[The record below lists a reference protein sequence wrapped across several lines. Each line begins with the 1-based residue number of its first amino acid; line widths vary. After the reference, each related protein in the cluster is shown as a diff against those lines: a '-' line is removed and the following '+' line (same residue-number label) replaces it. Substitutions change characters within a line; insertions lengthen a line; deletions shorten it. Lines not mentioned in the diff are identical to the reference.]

1 MNTNISEEIVSAG
14 GEERVILTCAVVVLC
29 CSGSSLILGHSFAYY
44 FNTTFRTIIS
54 GFCAGESVVL
64 QALQGPLDVCA
75 GLTAGALFGLL
86 AALTPHLEDV
96 SILLFTEQK
105 FQSTRI
111 LSRLLCLRK
120 RSSLEFT
127 LPYLLTWHFVGRPVG
142 QS

>member
-14 GEERVILTCAVVVLC
+14 GEERVILTCAVVLS

-44 FNTTFRTIIS
+44 FTTTVRTIIS

-96 SILLFTEQK
+96 RILLFTEQK
-105 FQSTRI
+105 FQSIRI
-111 LSRLLCLRK
+111 LSRLLCLRE

-127 LPYLLTWHFVGRPVG
+127 LPYLLTYLLGTL
-142 QS
+142 

>member
-1 MNTNISEEIVSAG
+1 MNTNTSEEIVSAG
-14 GEERVILTCAVVVLC
+14 GEEKVILACAVVVLS

-44 FNTTFRTIIS
+44 FNTTVRTIII

-96 SILLFTEQK
+96 RILLFTEQK
-105 FQSTRI
+105 F
-111 LSRLLCLRK
+111 
-120 RSSLEFT
+120 
-127 LPYLLTWHFVGRPVG
+127 
-142 QS
+142 